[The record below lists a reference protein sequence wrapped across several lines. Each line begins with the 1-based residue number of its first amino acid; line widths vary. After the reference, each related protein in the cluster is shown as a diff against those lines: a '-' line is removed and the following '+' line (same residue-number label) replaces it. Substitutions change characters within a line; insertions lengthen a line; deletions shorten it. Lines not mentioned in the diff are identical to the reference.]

1 MPSQTPHGLEYP
13 LRPDNAA
20 LIASDPPTNSQGW
33 FEKGWRKLDAAAGH
47 FIIPGSPEEVWI
59 TRNAIYTG
67 TVWNREN
74 TGAGAS
80 GIVLPSSGGLSY
92 RYTPAGS
99 NPISWSSR
107 DLVDSSGYL
116 IGASLQD
123 GSVTT
128 SKIADKAV
136 TREKVSFPA
145 RLTSSLTSDYTVPKN
160 PQWDQ
165 ILGVNAPSAGRILI
179 IVQQAVRFIGSS
191 TQTFN
196 GSLYIGGVP
205 IDPIATLRTGEANY
219 TASIPLVHTAEISGA
234 TTITYAVSAS
244 ETNSYQVVAQGTF
257 MSVVY
262 LPES

>member
-1 MPSQTPHGLEYP
+1 MPSQTTHGLEYP
-13 LRPDNAA
+13 LLQDNSA
-20 LIASDPPTNSQGW
+20 LTASDPPTNRQGW
-33 FEKGWRKLDAAAGH
+33 FEKGWRKLDASAGH
-47 FIIPGSPEEVWI
+47 FVIPGSPEEIWI
-59 TRNAIYTG
+59 TRNATFTG
-67 TVWNREN
+67 TVWNRED
-74 TGAGAS
+74 TGATAS
-80 GIVLPSSGGLSY
+80 GLVLPSGGGLAFK
-92 RYTPAGS
+92 YTPAGS

-128 SKIADKAV
+128 AKIANKAV

-145 RLTSSLTSDYTVPKN
+145 RLTSSLSSDYTVPKN

-191 TQTFN
+191 IQTFN

-205 IDPIATLRTGEANY
+205 IDPIVMLRTGEANY
-219 TASIPLVHTAEISGA
+219 AASLPLIHTAEISGA
-234 TTITYAVSAS
+234 TPITYAVSAS
-244 ETNSYQVVAQGTF
+244 EANSYQVVAQATF